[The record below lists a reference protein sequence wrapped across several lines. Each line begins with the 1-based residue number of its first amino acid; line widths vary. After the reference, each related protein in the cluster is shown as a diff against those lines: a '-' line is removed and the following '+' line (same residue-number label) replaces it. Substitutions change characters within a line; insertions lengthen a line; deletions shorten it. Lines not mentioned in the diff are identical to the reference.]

1 MRNKIK
7 GVIFDLDGTLLD
19 SFSVRVDSWHRALY
33 MNGHDVEKSKIEP
46 LIGLPGT
53 SLASIFSSSPEKVE
67 TDEEKIFKERLNEV
81 GFFPDVP
88 FTIGKLEELNIKW
101 LVVTSARRSFVD
113 LIPILPEKVITIDD
127 VELGK
132 PNLEPYEKAAA
143 LMDLDPAKIMVV
155 GDSINDLIPA
165 KKLGMLSV
173 LVTHGM
179 KKDIQIQDL
188 TVVEISDILKIINE
202 FSN

>member
-1 MRNKIK
+1 MKNEIK

-33 MNGHDVEKSKIEP
+33 MNGHDIEKSKIEP

-67 TDEEKIFKERLNEV
+67 TDEEKIFRERLNEV

-88 FTIGKLEELNIKW
+88 STLGRLDELNIKW

-127 VELGK
+127 VTLGK
-132 PNLEPYEKAAA
+132 PDVEPYGKAANLMNLEPKNI
-143 LMDLDPAKIMVV
+143 LVV
-155 GDSINDLIPA
+155 GDSINDIIPA

-188 TVVEISDILKIINE
+188 TVEEISHILKIITDL
-202 FSN
+202 SK